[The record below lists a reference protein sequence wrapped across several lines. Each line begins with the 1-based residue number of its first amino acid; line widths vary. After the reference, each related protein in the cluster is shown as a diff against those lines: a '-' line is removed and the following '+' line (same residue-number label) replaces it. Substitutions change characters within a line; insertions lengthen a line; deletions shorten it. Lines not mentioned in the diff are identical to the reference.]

1 MKTLRNI
8 FSIISNKYIITFA
21 AFIIWMIFFDSNS
34 MINQYRLN
42 KALDKVNKERL
53 FYIQEIKQDKE
64 TAKGLMS
71 NQDNLEKFA
80 RELFLMKRDNEDVYI
95 IIEESKKESK
105 KRRSDI
111 NKNQ

>member
-8 FSIISNKYIITFA
+8 FTIISNKYIITFA
-21 AFIIWMIFFDSNS
+21 AFLIWMIFFDSNS

-42 KALDKVNKERL
+42 KALAKVKKEKL

-71 NQDNLEKFA
+71 NQDNLERFA

-95 IIEESKKESK
+95 IIEETKKERKSRILDTK
-105 KRRSDI
+105 ENI
-111 NKNQ
+111 

>member
-1 MKTLRNI
+1 MKILHKV
-8 FSIISNKYIITFA
+8 FIILKNKYIITTI
-21 AFIIWMIFFDSNS
+21 AFIIWMIFFDANS

-42 KALDKVNKERL
+42 KALEKVENEKE

-80 RELFLMKRDNEDVYI
+80 REKYLMKRDNEDVYI
-95 IIEESKKESK
+95 IIKE
-105 KRRSDI
+105 
-111 NKNQ
+111 NKNIRKERIKKNK

>member
-8 FSIISNKYIITFA
+8 FSIISNKYTITIV
-21 AFIIWMIFFDSNS
+21 AFIIWIIFFDSNS
-34 MINQYRLN
+34 MINQYRLT
-42 KALDKVNKERL
+42 KALDKVKKEKL

-80 RELFLMKRDNEDVYI
+80 RERFLMKRDNEDVYI
-95 IIEESKKESK
+95 IIEESKKERKARLSNNK
-105 KRRSDI
+105 KM
-111 NKNQ
+111 